1 MPQQDQ
7 HNASRNLPQEALN
20 AQECWND
27 LVQHLPPNLEEQ
39 ARTLGAFQR
48 VRCITSAQS
57 LLRALLCYVLSL
69 SSLKDLSVWGRLSGA
84 SCKVLSAQAWHKRL
98 RQSQPWLLWLLNA
111 LLGRLLLPGR
121 FRTTQRIL
129 LVDATH
135 LSEQGRTGQHW
146 RLHCAYDL
154 LRGLLAWVHVTD
166 HHVGEGFGHVPI
178 QAGDIL
184 VGDGAYSRATQILA
198 VAQAKGFSLTHFS
211 PRHLCLYAAQAP
223 EATTEFRIPVVE
235 WLKGLVPGTYQR
247 YAMVIQDGQRLL
259 VRLIAV
265 ALPEEQAETL
275 RRRKEHEAR
284 DKGRRLSDE
293 ARFLAGFHLLV
304 TTLPEPQWP
313 LGLVLEL
320 YRSRWQIEILFK
332 RIKQVLDVHRLVCES
347 ALTAQAMIAALL
359 VGWLLVEE
367 QTTQLQQQIAD
378 AEPLGEPISL
388 WQLNRLA
395 FSGLLKVVEGWWSP
409 KQLIAL
415 APELRRLFRERRRR
429 TLREHQRRSR
439 FLALLAPHL
448 DLGSSFSCSSA

>member
-7 HNASRNLPQEALN
+7 HNGSTPISQEALN
-20 AQECWND
+20 AQACWND
-27 LVQHLPPNLEEQ
+27 LVQQRLPPNLEEQ

-48 VRCITSAQS
+48 VRSITSAQS
-57 LLRALLCYVLSL
+57 LLRAMLCYVLGL

-84 SCKVLSAQAWHKRL
+84 SSKVLSAQAWHK

-111 LLGRLLLPGR
+111 LLGRLLSPGR

-178 QAGDIL
+178 QPGDIL
-184 VGDGAYSRATQILA
+184 VGDGAYSRATQLLA

-223 EATTEFRIPVVE
+223 ETTTEFRIPVVA
-235 WLKGLVPGTYQR
+235 WLQGLIPGTYQR
-247 YAMVIQDGQRLL
+247 YATVIQDGQRLL

-265 ALPEEQAETL
+265 ALPEEQAEVL
-275 RRRKEHEAR
+275 RRRKEREAR
-284 DKGRRLSDE
+284 DKGRRFSDE

-320 YRSRWQIEILFK
+320 YRCRWQIEILFK
-332 RIKQVLDVHRLVCES
+332 RIKQVLDVHRLAVSS

-367 QTTQLQQQIAD
+367 QTLSLQQQISN
-378 AEPLGEPISL
+378 AEPVGEPLSL

-395 FSGLLKVVEGWWSP
+395 FSSLQKVVEGWWSP